1 MSEKYTGLKVVDT
14 DHYFVIDAFTREIT
28 SKNPQK
34 DMLIQND
41 HNSERFTFEIPRFI
55 EGRDV
60 GKCNVVQVCYLNG
73 KSSGVYTVD
82 DLNVYPFVNDI
93 LTCSW
98 LVSQGATGNVGPLRF
113 MLRFAQVNDD
123 ASLEY
128 AWSTKIYEKVQVVES
143 LDRAMDFERE
153 YVDVIEQWKNTVMGE
168 MSAYVETTVATQVD
182 VAQITA
188 NQQGI
193 AELNTEAATLKA
205 RMDTFTKLGEGST
218 TGDAELMDMRVDAN
232 GVTYPTAGEAIRAR
246 DAEKANRHDAVM
258 KKIGKNLFN
267 RNTVTY
273 GAYLDGGPKPVE
285 NASSFYSDYIP
296 VKAGT
301 TYAINNTEGGGRY
314 ICFYNTTRASV
325 PGGFPMQNLA
335 SAGVHTFVTPEG
347 SAFLRISAYADMVPT
362 LQLEE
367 GVAVTDYEPY
377 YEYEPLYALER
388 RVTEIDR
395 NKVTAAPSKNLF
407 DKSKITPG
415 YYLIGSGDFVASETA
430 FVSDFI
436 PVTAGQTYS
445 INDTSGGGRHIC
457 FYDDEDTT
465 NAIEGFQMGTLYGA
479 GINHFTIPA
488 FATSMRISH
497 FLSVADKF
505 QVELGDTV
513 TEYEPYYEHKPIRS
527 LEQRMDDVEAKLM
540 LPGEADYTQ
549 LANTLAAGTMQTL
562 DDFPF
567 HIKNDQ
573 CITFSGQFTSFGY
586 LRIGKGYE
594 SYRGAWFEITP
605 ETITLY
611 TYENETNVG
620 TSVSHGLTI
629 SSYIDVI
636 IDSTGNTATVSI
648 NTLSGGFKQSFNWNY
663 NGNGAPFVQSG
674 KVMHECVFNATSSR
688 LNSDIWMFGDSY
700 FGMNNARVM
709 GQLKNLGYG
718 ESCLIDGLAGLGSS
732 GAYADLSKCLALG
745 SPKIIVWCLGMND
758 SNESYKTYL
767 DQLKQVCADR
777 DITLILA
784 KIPTVP
790 ERDKE
795 TINQYVTATG
805 LRYVDYYKAVGTD
818 STGTWYD
825 GYLDTDKVHP
835 TELGARALAS
845 RLVIDVPEL
854 TRYR

>member
-188 NQQGI
+188 NRQGI

-232 GVTYPTAGEAIRAR
+232 GVTYPTAGDAIRAR
-246 DAEKANRHDAVM
+246 DAEKPDRHEAVM
-258 KKIGKNLFN
+258 KKTGKNLFN
-267 RNTVTY
+267 KDTVTY
-273 GAYLDGGPKPVE
+273 GAFLNGSPYPAE
-285 NASSFYSDYIP
+285 NDSSFYSDYIP
-296 VKAGT
+296 VKANT
-301 TYAINNTEGGGRY
+301 TYAINQTEAGGRY
-314 ICFYNTTRASV
+314 ICFYDTTRTLV
-325 PGGFPMQNLA
+325 PGGFPMQDLVN
-335 SAGVHTFVTPEG
+335 AGVNTFATPADT
-347 SAFLRISAYADMVPT
+347 AFLRISAYADMVPT

-367 GVAVTDYEPY
+367 GSEVTHYEPY
-377 YEYEPLYALER
+377 YEYEPLHALECR
-388 RVTEIDR
+388 MTDIDR
-395 NKVTAAPSKNLF
+395 SKVTANPSKNLF
-407 DKSKITPG
+407 NKDTITPG
-415 YYLIGSGDFVASETA
+415 YYLIGSGTFVASETA

-436 PVTAGQTYS
+436 PVTGGQTYS
-445 INDTSGGGRHIC
+445 INNNTGGGRYIC
-457 FYDDEDTT
+457 FFGATDAE
-465 NAIEGFQMGTLYGA
+465 NALEGFRMSILYNA
-479 GINHFTIPA
+479 GINHFTAPA

-497 FLSVADKF
+497 FLSAADRL
-505 QVELGDTV
+505 QIEVGDTV
-513 TEYEPYYEHKPIRS
+513 TDYEPYYEHQPIHS
-527 LEQRMDDVEAKLM
+527 LEQRVDNIEDM
-540 LPGEADYTQ
+540 LTLRDKVDYSQ
-549 LANTLAAGTMQTL
+549 LAGVLTVGTMLTMST
-562 DDFPF
+562 FPS

-611 TYENETNVG
+611 TYENEANVG

-636 IDSTGNTATVSI
+636 IDSTGNAVTVSI
-648 NTLSGGFKQSFNWNY
+648 NTLSGGFQHTFIWNY
-663 NGNGAPFVQSG
+663 NGNGSPFVQSG
-674 KVMHECVFNATSSR
+674 KDMYDCFFNATSSR
-688 LNSDIWMFGDSY
+688 FNADIWMFGDSY
-700 FGMNNARVM
+700 FGMNNSRVM

-718 ESCLIDGLAGLGSS
+718 EACLINGLAGLGSS
-732 GAYADLSKCLALG
+732 GAYADLLKCLEMG

-758 SNESYKTYL
+758 SNESYKSYL
-767 DQLKQVCADR
+767 DKLCQLCEDR
-777 DITLILA
+777 GIALILA

-805 LRYVDYYKAVGTD
+805 LRYVDFYKAVGTD

-845 RLVIDVPEL
+845 RLVMDVPEL